1 MKLQCIVFGLSV
13 LLMVTSCLTRID
25 TRQKRLQVRKGAYSV
40 KDTIHISDAILCS
53 IYDKGMFGKLEDFPV
68 NNDSVFNIFTSSLG
82 KLGLNIEVDEGISF
96 HCDSSFFYNKHLRI
110 SKINENTVL
119 ELATKHP
126 SQVTMIPFIH
136 VYTSDLLYMS
146 ATATGAP
153 AGGWKRS
160 HFVGIVVYVVK
171 ENRIIYSRMFD
182 FTGRKSEVF
191 SNENKSTIQQKHW
204 DKLIER
210 VMRDYIKQME

>member
-1 MKLQCIVFGLSV
+1 VRLLVVTYCF
-13 LLMVTSCLTRID
+13 LLMATSCLTRID
-25 TRQKRLQVRKGAYSV
+25 TRQKRLQVRKGVYSV

-53 IYDKGMFGKLEDFPV
+53 VYDKGMFGKLEDFPV
-68 NNDSVFNIFTSSLG
+68 NNDSVFNIFTSSLS
-82 KLGLNIEVDEGISF
+82 KLALKIEVDERISF
-96 HCDSSFFYNKHLRI
+96 RCDSSFFFNKHLRI

-119 ELATKHP
+119 ELANKYP

-136 VYTSDLLYMS
+136 LYTSDLLYMS

-153 AGGWKRS
+153 VGGWKRS
-160 HFVGIVVYVVK
+160 HFVGVVVYVVK
-171 ENRIIYSRMFD
+171 ENTIIYSRMFD

-210 VMRDYIKQME
+210 VMRDYIKRMK